1 MKSEPELRGIRSNIT
16 EANIGNFIPNSQS
29 NKWWALLNMTSLEKE
44 KTEKLTNLL
53 ITPYNY

>member
-16 EANIGNFIPNSQS
+16 EANIGNFIQNSQS

-44 KTEKLTNLL
+44 KLKNLL
-53 ITPYNY
+53 IY